1 MRSSAARPRTWTSR
15 RRASGSA
22 WSTGVSASSKTSRS
36 STTSRDSAIRRRRS
50 SARGSG
56 SGGGGATGS
65 GALDTGIRRRK
76 RAKSAAAIP
85 APTSS
90 HATRLRIGAML
101 HCPPLLA
108 PPRAVTLPEQRRQAE
123 PPKTE
128 RRGGIGELRTEYEI
142 LLMLDPDAPEERQNE
157 ILERARELVERGG
170 GTWDRHEPWGRR
182 RLAYEIAHKE
192 DGVYHLFEFTAEP
205 D

>member
-1 MRSSAARPRTWTSR
+1 
-15 RRASGSA
+15 
-22 WSTGVSASSKTSRS
+22 
-36 STTSRDSAIRRRRS
+36 
-50 SARGSG
+50 
-56 SGGGGATGS
+56 
-65 GALDTGIRRRK
+65 
-76 RAKSAAAIP
+76 
-85 APTSS
+85 
-90 HATRLRIGAML
+90 ML

-108 PPRAVTLPEQRRQAE
+108 PPRAVILPERRWQAE

-192 DGVYHLFEFTAEP
+192 DGVYHLFEFTSDPDTLDELSRILKITDGVMRHMAVRRVQRSPGRPVARTARDGQDAREP
-205 D
+205 VTQSVEE